1 MIRGEFLGSRS
12 IEDSQCVL
20 VTGNSIVLWTR
31 FKGFD
36 SLNLRKSHV
45 SNWRDGGA
53 PRGSEMRYILTVDFE
68 DDIDIE
74 SFMHF
79 VAYHTKRLKC
89 ASKDVFIRLAHEWE
103 KQLVNPHEPRNPKG
117 VKKEKK
123 KTIKET
129 NEKQIQDTRSLKV
142 PLVPV

>member
-1 MIRGEFLGSRS
+1 MPSSALNKSSKSR
-12 IEDSQCVL
+12 
-20 VTGNSIVLWTR
+20 
-31 FKGFD
+31 
-36 SLNLRKSHV
+36 V
-45 SNWRDGGA
+45 SNWRDRGT

-103 KQLVNPHEPRNPKG
+103 KQLVNPHEPTNPNG

-123 KTIKET
+123 KTLKET
-129 NEKQIQDTRSLKV
+129 SE
-142 PLVPV
+142 